1 MLDLDRQLRE
11 FGSFVDEAVE
21 PVPAAE
27 ITGPPALRVP
37 HPWRRHLALAGVA
50 AVIVVLI
57 IAVVVILD
65 PFGSEGPFIEEPTT
79 IPPATTTLIT
89 STTQASETT
98 VAPPTTQAP
107 ILEPPSITWTRVDD
121 PAAFGR
127 YEYQGMA
134 AIESGPVGL
143 IAVGVDWYYP
153 SGPDLIGI
161 DGAVWT
167 SADGATWSRIGEEEA
182 FFGGNGTQVL
192 TSIAVGAETVVVGG
206 LECPVSLDSPGCRA
220 AVWVSED
227 VLDWEKIEVD
237 GDLPDGSG
245 QQQIQDVIA
254 TEDGFLAVGSAVW
267 VSTDGRSWERVF
279 DLEST
284 FGTNTPGGIMHVVIQ
299 TPSGYVAAGVRGFQ
313 AAVWISADGRHW
325 SAVEDEGQFGPPS
338 VASEQTATDFTYHR
352 IADLL
357 NSSGTILGVGHGAGT
372 QVDSSMVWR
381 SVDGASWEQ
390 IAIDRFSNHRS
401 ETMHAII
408 QIGEWVLAAGFHNDF
423 SPHNQARAY
432 YAHGA
437 ILIWGS
443 NDHGATWSVLPTEVD
458 VLGNYLSDDYPTWV
472 GDMIVWN
479 DRIVMVGSRGN
490 KAGSGFQTAW
500 DAAVWIGTIED

>member
-1 MLDLDRQLRE
+1 MLDLDRQLRT

-21 PVPAAE
+21 PVRVAE
-27 ITGPPALRVP
+27 ISHWRAAPMLHPA
-37 HPWRRHLALAGVA
+37 RRNLVIAGVA
-50 AVIVVLI
+50 AALVVLI
-57 IAVVVILD
+57 IGAVAILD

-79 IPPATTTLIT
+79 VPPTTTTLIT

-98 VAPPTTQAP
+98 VAPPTTQSP
-107 ILEPPSITWTRVDD
+107 ILEPPRITWTRVDD
-121 PAAFGR
+121 PAVFGG

-134 AIESGPVGL
+134 AVESGPMGL
-143 IAVGVDWYYP
+143 IAVGVDWDYP
-153 SGPDLIGI
+153 NGPDLIGI

-206 LECPVSLDSPGCRA
+206 LECPEGLDSPGCRA

-227 VLDWEKIEVD
+227 AVDWEKIEVD

-254 TEDGFLAVGSAVW
+254 TQDGFMAVGSAVW
-267 VSTDGRSWERVF
+267 ISSDGRSWERVF
-279 DLEST
+279 DLEPT
-284 FGTNTPGGIMHVVIQ
+284 FGTNTPGGLMHVVTQ
-299 TPSGYVAAGVRGFQ
+299 TPSGYVAAGARGFQ
-313 AAVWISADGRHW
+313 AAVWISADGRDW
-325 SAVEDEGQFGPPS
+325 SAVEDDGQFGPPS
-338 VASEQTATDFTYHR
+338 VPDEQMATDFTYHR
-352 IADLL
+352 VADLL
-357 NSSGTILGVGHGAGT
+357 SSSGTILGVGHGAGAK
-372 QVDSSMVWR
+372 VDSSMVWR
-381 SVDGASWEQ
+381 SVDGANWVQ
-390 IAIDRFSNHRS
+390 IAIDRSSNHRS

-432 YAHGA
+432 YADSA

-443 NDHGATWSVLPTEVD
+443 NDHGATWSVLPTEGD

-472 GDMIVWN
+472 GDVIVWN

-490 KAGSGFQTAW
+490 KAASGFQTAW
-500 DAAVWIGTIED
+500 DAAVWIGTIEN